1 MMSPPDATFILFS
14 SPPSSASWAAAIW
27 RRPPKVAIDSQ
38 VVGKTA
44 SRADLMAEVDPG
56 AHRIS
61 GPGSESDRGVVVVT
75 MPDSSYFSTIAAW
88 PVEPLTTPP

>member
-1 MMSPPDATFILFS
+1 
-14 SPPSSASWAAAIW
+14 
-27 RRPPKVAIDSQ
+27 
-38 VVGKTA
+38 
-44 SRADLMAEVDPG
+44 MAEVDPG

-61 GPGSESDRGVVVVT
+61 GPGSESDRGVVVVP